1 MAIIGYAR
9 KSPGSE
15 KKDTRIALL
24 STMMNLLR
32 SRSMVDKVFISLCSR
47 TSEPIADRDK
57 SDTLAVKDADGTT
70 QGKMIRFDL
79 CYLSHLF
86 K

>member
-1 MAIIGYAR
+1 NGFPIIGYAR

-24 STMMNLLR
+24 STMMNLSR

-57 SDTLAVKDADGTT
+57 SDTLAVIYSISKL
-70 QGKMIRFDL
+70 MSISSWDL
-79 CYLSHLF
+79 AAMHNG
-86 K
+86 